1 MKNPDASLEVRQ
13 HNALT
18 TARYEYT
25 EIQLDIFYYLL
36 SRLRKNQSDTIHEIS
51 VQHMSEMTSKQYN
64 YKKLRLSTQA
74 MGNRSFEIETIDELG
89 QKVFRQL
96 WMFKRVDYVLGTG
109 RIRIEFT
116 EPAIPYLF
124 ELNNNFTSFELQA
137 ALSLTSKHAKRI
149 YTICS
154 QWKDKGQTPSQTLLA
169 LKKTLGLVD
178 EKGNEEYTKISMFKV
193 KVLDIAVR
201 QINDLTNLAISYKL
215 GKVGRSYTNIKFIIK
230 TQAVAKSTPFTMAL
244 DEPANATQTPRQID
258 NARRLLAQLN
268 IVDAN
273 LVKQILDDTSHVAT
287 CNKFAHEIQLGEHSK
302 VGSLSGLLLT
312 ILGLKTAKNA
322 PLFDAM
328 PKSKAR

>member
-1 MKNPDASLEVRQ
+1 MKKPDTSIEVRH

-25 EIQLDIFYYLL
+25 ETQLDIFYYLL
-36 SRLRKNQSDTIHEIS
+36 SRLRKNQSDTVHEIS
-51 VQHMSEMTSKQYN
+51 VQHMSELTGKQYN
-64 YKKLRLSTQA
+64 YKQLRLSTQA
-74 MGNRSFEIETIDELG
+74 MGNRSFEIETVDELG

-124 ELNNNFTSFELQA
+124 ELNNNFTSFELLA

-154 QWKDKGQTPSQTLLA
+154 QWKDKGQTPSQTVLA

-193 KVLDIAVR
+193 KVLDVAVR
-201 QINDLTNLAISYKL
+201 QISDLTNLAISYKL
-215 GKVGRSYTNIKFIIK
+215 EKVGRTYTNIKFTVK
-230 TQAVAKSTPFTMAL
+230 TQAIAQTTPFTMAL
-244 DEPANATQTPRQID
+244 DEPASATQSTQQID
-258 NARRLLAQLN
+258 NVRRLLAQLN
-268 IVDAN
+268 IVDTN
-273 LVKQILDDTSHVAT
+273 LVRQILDSTSHVAA
-287 CNKFAHEIQLGEHSK
+287 CNKFAHEIQLGKHSK

-312 ILGLKTAKNA
+312 TLGLKMAKSA
-322 PLFDAM
+322 PLFDAT
-328 PKSKAR
+328 PKGKAR